1 MVYNTNAFLT
11 TPEQQVNAD
20 YIYNYLSPKGWSKNA
35 IAGMLGNMQTE
46 STINFGI
53 WENLDSTNPA
63 NGFGLVQWTPSTKYT
78 DWASANHYTD
88 NTVGELE
95 RLIYEVTN
103 GIQWIADGHYQRYGL
118 SHAYNYSFSTFIT
131 STDTPENLAN
141 AWMWNYEGPANPDQP
156 NRATQARTW
165 YTYIGGGSP
174 PPPPPSNQNDLI
186 TLYLADVLPWN

>member
-20 YIYNYLSPKGWSKNA
+20 YIYNYLNPKGWSKNA

-53 WENLDSTNPA
+53 WQNLDSTNPA
-63 NGFGLVQWTPSTKYT
+63 NGFGLVQWTPSTVYT
-78 DWASANHYTD
+78 NWASANHYTD

-95 RLIYEVTN
+95 RIIYEKNN
-103 GIQWIADGHYQRYGL
+103 GLQWI
-118 SHAYNYSFSTFIT
+118 STSTYPMTFAQFIV
-131 STDTPENLAN
+131 STDTPENLAY
-141 AWMWNYEGPANPDQP
+141 AWMYNYERPASLNQP
-156 NRATQARTW
+156 NRQTQARTW
-165 YTYIGGGSP
+165 YTYIGGGSPP